1 MKIVGRDMTIKGHVE
16 MGNGIFTD
24 TDGPVQMWS
33 ETFDECGPC
42 TIHVGV
48 GNNLNGRLGTRFY
61 PDRTSVYK
69 TFSMENDLVQCKTL
83 FLLFMLS
90 YFNYQENR

>member
-1 MKIVGRDMTIKGHVE
+1 MKIVGRDMIIKGHVE

-48 GNNLNGRLGTRFY
+48 GNYLNGRLGTRFY

>member
-1 MKIVGRDMTIKGHVE
+1 MIIKGHIE

-42 TIHVGV
+42 TRYTWEVGTC
-48 GNNLNGRLGTRFY
+48 LNGRLGTRFD
-61 PDRTSVYK
+61 PDIC
-69 TFSMENDLVQCKTL
+69 VQNIFHGK
-83 FLLFMLS
+83 
-90 YFNYQENR
+90 